1 MVCPVF
7 DVYGYLCRDP
17 LLEKIIIHPVD
28 CRNIAVQCQYD
39 VIVINLCGIECRDF
53 RN

>member
-17 LLEKIIIHPVD
+17 FCEVCAEFFACPREDHQHICV
-28 CRNIAVQCQYD
+28 
-39 VIVINLCGIECRDF
+39 
-53 RN
+53 